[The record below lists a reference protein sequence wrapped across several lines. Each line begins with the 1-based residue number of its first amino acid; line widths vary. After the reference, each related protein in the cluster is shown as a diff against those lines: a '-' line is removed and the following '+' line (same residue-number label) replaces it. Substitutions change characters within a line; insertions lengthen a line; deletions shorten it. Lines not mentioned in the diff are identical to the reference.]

1 MVKKKNN
8 IVIPKS
14 LTPEEVKVRLE
25 VNAIKVKLLEKDVW
39 SHFSKEIVLCKNRA
53 ELAQHYFNC
62 SPEAAEYLMSLTLMD
77 FMGNTIESL
86 EQERQLLLE
95 GKIVK

>member
-14 LTPEEVKVRLE
+14 LTPEEVKVCLE

-39 SHFSKEIVLCKNRA
+39 SHFSKEIVLRKNRA
-53 ELAQHYFNC
+53 ELAQQYFNC

-77 FMGNTIESL
+77 LMGNTIESL

-95 GKIVK
+95 GKMVK